1 MTNPLNNQEIQ
12 FLTENSDI
20 IDLGKAGYGEL
31 VKKLVEAN
39 ANHTIPFSSAKW
51 ILVTLIF
58 SIEGKEGFA
67 LDVRVRNTRSARKA
81 RFGSKRFDISIKFV
95 NCPLTKEQKP
105 FTLNLKGVFPPNR
118 LEALAT
124 DAIRK
129 FGLLY
134 NKYTPSDKMAFAQK
148 FDKIIIDHVLEGVDW
163 SQWAGQDEDGDED

>member
-1 MTNPLNNQEIQ
+1 MTNPLNEQEIK
-12 FLTENSDI
+12 FIEENSDI
-20 IDLGKAGYGEL
+20 IDLGKVGYGEL
-31 VKKLVEAN
+31 LKKLTEAY
-39 ANHTIPFSSAKW
+39 AKHSSISFYSAKW
-51 ILVTLIF
+51 ILVTQIF
-58 SIEGKEGFA
+58 LVEGKGGFA

-105 FTLNLKGVFPPNR
+105 FTLNLKGVFPPSR

-134 NKYTPSDKMAFAQK
+134 NKYTIGILAKGAT
-148 FDKIIIDHVLEGVDW
+148 L
-163 SQWAGQDEDGDED
+163 